1 MPPKIRE
8 GHGNSVRV
16 VNTVIVLR
24 PPLGLRD
31 RGGGRHAA
39 FLLDGATVQNIVLN
53 AIFVK
58 ATSCLVRWNILLTGV
73 HIIHRKP

>member
-31 RGGGRHAA
+31 RGGG
-39 FLLDGATVQNIVLN
+39 GATRRFPSRWGHRTEYRSERHFCQSHELLGSVEHPFDRCSYN
-53 AIFVK
+53 
-58 ATSCLVRWNILLTGV
+58 TS
-73 HIIHRKP
+73 